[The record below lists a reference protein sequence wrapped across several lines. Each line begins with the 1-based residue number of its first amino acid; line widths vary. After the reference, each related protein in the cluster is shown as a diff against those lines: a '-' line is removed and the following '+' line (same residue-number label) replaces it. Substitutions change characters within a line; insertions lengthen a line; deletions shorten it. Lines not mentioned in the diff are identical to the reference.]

1 MGLADL
7 GWWGTGRCTYMD
19 GQEAGAGAS
28 MLGKRMESGVGV
40 AGEKKGE
47 RRRYMG
53 HFEFGQLLFEPETTR
68 SRLRIKMSPPQ
79 EMSEKEN

>member
-28 MLGKRMESGVGV
+28 TLGKRMESGVGV

-47 RRRYMG
+47 RRRYIG
-53 HFEFGQLLFEPETTR
+53 ETTGTF
-68 SRLRIKMSPPQ
+68 
-79 EMSEKEN
+79 